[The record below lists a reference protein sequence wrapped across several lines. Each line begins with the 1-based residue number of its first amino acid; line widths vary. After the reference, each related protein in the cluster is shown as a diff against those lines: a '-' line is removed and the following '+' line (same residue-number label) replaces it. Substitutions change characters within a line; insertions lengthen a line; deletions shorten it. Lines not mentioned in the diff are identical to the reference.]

1 MGLFSIFL
9 VGAAA
14 TRRGGTRLKAHTPFP
29 AVAQIVGVGLRRSK
43 ILDLSA
49 GID

>member
-14 TRRGGTRLKAHTPFP
+14 TRRGGIVRKAHRPFQ
-29 AVAQIVGVGLRRSK
+29 AVAQIVGFGLERSK
-43 ILDLSA
+43 IPDLSM